1 MVDAEA
7 ENSGQNQPE
16 VPAVP
21 RKGVWILFYWQWVN
35 AGGFRR
41 EIM

>member
-7 ENSGQNQPE
+7 EKSGQNQPE
-16 VPAVP
+16 VPSVP
-21 RKGVWILFYWQWVN
+21 CKGVWILFYWQWVN
-35 AGGFRR
+35 AGVFRM